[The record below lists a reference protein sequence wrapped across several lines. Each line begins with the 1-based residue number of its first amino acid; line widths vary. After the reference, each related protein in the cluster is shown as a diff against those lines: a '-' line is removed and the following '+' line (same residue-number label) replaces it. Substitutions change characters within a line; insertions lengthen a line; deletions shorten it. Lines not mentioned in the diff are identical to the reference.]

1 MFDHGGTKQLHRV
14 EGRDVLGAVRQHDGY
29 LVAGANAKSL
39 EPGRSGAHLGI
50 ELRVGLRLSK
60 EVGGGFI
67 GVDPQVIAVVVDDG
81 FIAIVQRVWGPI
93 AVVLEPGS
101 GGGSGH
107 AENLSFG
114 YKNYF

>member
-1 MFDHGGTKQLHRV
+1 MLGTVGQ
-14 EGRDVLGAVRQHDGY
+14 DDGH
-29 LVAGANAKSL
+29 LVTRANAKGL

-50 ELRVGLRLSK
+50 KLRVGLRAAE
-60 EVGGGFI
+60 EVGGGFV
-67 GVDPQVIAVVVDDG
+67 GVGPQVIAVVVDDG
-81 FIAIVQRVWGPI
+81 LIAVVQRVWGPI

-107 AENLSFG
+107 AKNLSFG